1 MGGAFFF
8 FLHCS
13 SHQKKVPT
21 RSEASKE
28 FLKSIFASSGRR
40 GDPKELQ
47 PRTRRGAR
55 GLRAPWRA
63 RHRRCRSRCCRR
75 RWRAPTA
82 PAPSP
87 TGSPPTTRARPR
99 PSRSS
104 GSTSSSNLSR
114 PSSKPPALDSIR
126 SPSPFS
132 CRGGSG
138 SPPSP
143 PMALAGSARRTT
155 PPCPTRRPRR
165 RSSRRGVCAAFDFP
179 LLCTGSVI
187 STDYCS
193 CCSFIPLSCLFCLA
207 GMLVQEGIAS

>member
-40 GDPKELQ
+40 RIRRNPNRG
-47 PRTRRGAR
+47 RGAAR
-55 GLRAPWRA
+55 RLWAPWRA
-63 RHRRCRSRCCRR
+63 RRRRCRSRCCRR

-104 GSTSSSNLSR
+104 GSTSSSIPSR
-114 PSSKPPALDSIR
+114 PSSKAPALVPIR
-126 SPSPFS
+126 
-132 CRGGSG
+132 SG
-138 SPPSP
+138 SPVPFQLSRRLGLGLTTVPS
-143 PMALAGSARRTT
+143 MALAGSARRTT

-179 LLCTGSVI
+179 LSLWAL
-187 STDYCS
+187 DH
-193 CCSFIPLSCLFCLA
+193 
-207 GMLVQEGIAS
+207 

>member
-40 GDPKELQ
+40 RIRRNPNRG
-47 PRTRRGAR
+47 RGAAR
-55 GLRAPWRA
+55 RLWAPWRA
-63 RHRRCRSRCCRR
+63 RRRRCRSRSCRR

-179 LLCTGSVI
+179 LSLWAL
-187 STDYCS
+187 DH
-193 CCSFIPLSCLFCLA
+193 
-207 GMLVQEGIAS
+207 